1 MPVEAKDKI
10 DRVREAVN
18 LLKQLKEIGFLDTS
32 QGYKDI
38 KAVLDVWIADGVS
51 WSGKIKL
58 VEFGYAAEI
67 VLPSRAT
74 AVASMHLK
82 RMN

>member
-1 MPVEAKDKI
+1 MAVESKDKI

-18 LLKQLKEIGFLDTS
+18 LLKQLKDIGFQDTS

-51 WSGKIKL
+51 WAGKVKL
-58 VEFGYAAEI
+58 PEYGRVAHI
-67 VLPSRAT
+67 VLPSKAT
-74 AVASMHLK
+74 ASASL
-82 RMN
+82 RLTSA

>member
-1 MPVEAKDKI
+1 MAVESKEKF

-18 LLKQLKEIGFLDTS
+18 LLKQLKDIGFQDTS

-51 WSGKIKL
+51 WAGKIKL
-58 VEFGYAAEI
+58 PEYGRVAHI
-67 VLPSRAT
+67 VLPSKASAAASLRLT
-74 AVASMHLK
+74 AS
-82 RMN
+82 

>member
-1 MPVEAKDKI
+1 MVVESKEKI

-18 LLKQLKEIGFLDTS
+18 LLKQLKDIGFQDTS

-58 VEFGYAAEI
+58 PEYGRVAHI
-67 VLPSRAT
+67 VLPSKVSV
-74 AVASMHLK
+74 VASL
-82 RMN
+82 RLTSS

>member
-1 MPVEAKDKI
+1 MPVESKEKI
-10 DRVREAVN
+10 DRVREAIH
-18 LLKQLKEIGFLDTS
+18 LLTQLKEIGFQDTS

-58 VEFGYAAEI
+58 PEYGRVAHI
-67 VLPSRAT
+67 VLPSKAT
-74 AVASMHLK
+74 ATASL
-82 RMN
+82 RLTSN